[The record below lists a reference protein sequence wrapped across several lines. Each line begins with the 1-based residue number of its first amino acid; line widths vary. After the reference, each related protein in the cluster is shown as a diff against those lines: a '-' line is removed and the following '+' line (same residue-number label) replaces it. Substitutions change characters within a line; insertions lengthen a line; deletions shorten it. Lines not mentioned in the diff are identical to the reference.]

1 MAQMKKNQL
10 GIFGMIGAS
19 SEAGEPSDA
28 AAKAWSQ
35 IVDPRLPLPW
45 VIMVIVAA
53 SFVYFQ
59 LQALKETVLDLQ
71 TLVRA
76 GANADASQSKDIEL
90 MKLRLQLLETATSDM
105 QHARSTE
112 NGSPQRERRQ

>member
-1 MAQMKKNQL
+1 MKNKQL
-10 GIFGMIGAS
+10 GVLGMLDNAS
-19 SEAGEPSDA
+19 ADA
-28 AAKAWSQ
+28 AEAAKVWSQ

-45 VIMVIVAA
+45 IIMVIIAA

-71 TLVRA
+71 VLVRA

-90 MKLRLQLLETATSDM
+90 MKLRLQLLETATSDI

-112 NGSPQRERRQ
+112 NGRPQQERRQ